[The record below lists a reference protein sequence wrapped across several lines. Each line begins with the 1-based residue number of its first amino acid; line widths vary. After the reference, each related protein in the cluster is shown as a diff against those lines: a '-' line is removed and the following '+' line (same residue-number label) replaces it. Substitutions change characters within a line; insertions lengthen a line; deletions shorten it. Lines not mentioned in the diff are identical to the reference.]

1 MYRDILL
8 TVDLNDEASW
18 TKALPAAV
26 EMAKASGATLH
37 VVSIVPDFGL
47 PMVGGFFPDD
57 FENKALAEVADKLK
71 AFCDENVPSGIKVK
85 NIVRHGNVYKE
96 ILEIAGEIGCG
107 LIVIGVRRPELRDY
121 LLGPNAARVVRH
133 ANCSVLVVRD

>member
-1 MYRDILL
+1 MYHDILL

-18 TKALPAAV
+18 AKALPAAV
-26 EMAKASGATLH
+26 ELAKASGATLH
-37 VVSIVPDFGL
+37 VVSIVPDFGM
-47 PMVGGFFPDD
+47 PVVGGFFPDD
-57 FENKALAEVADKLK
+57 FEEKALAEVSKKLV
-71 AFCDENVPSGIKVK
+71 AFCGENVPPEIEVK

-96 ILEIAGEIGCG
+96 ILEIAGEIGCD
-107 LIVIGVRRPELRDY
+107 LIVIGAQRPDLKDY